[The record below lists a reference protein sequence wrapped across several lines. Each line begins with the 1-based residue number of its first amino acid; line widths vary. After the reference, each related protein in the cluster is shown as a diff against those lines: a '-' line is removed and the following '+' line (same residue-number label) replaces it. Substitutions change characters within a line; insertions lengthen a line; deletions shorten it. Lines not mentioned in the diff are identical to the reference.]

1 MLKQHLRPN
10 LFGRLLRGRRLRE
23 FKKVEE
29 VQQIQGH
36 NIDLRQVF

>member
-1 MLKQHLRPN
+1 MLKRQRPPN
-10 LFGRLLRGRRLRE
+10 LLGRLLRGRRLRE

-36 NIDLRQVF
+36 NIDLRRVF